1 MSERISGGN
10 GVERDT
16 VRRAPRSGGR
26 TTDATTSRNTTRAR
40 GGRGAAT
47 GAGDA
52 STRND
57 GRARGRTTA
66 GRAGGTASVT
76 SVTGRGSRGGREFPT
91 QGSAALNPR
100 EQAWE
105 AVAEPAGAEV
115 DARPAP
121 RLRVAPPRPVAV
133 PRAPF
138 VAMILVLVVGGVL
151 GILVINTKI
160 NENAFRLDGLQ
171 TEQAALDVREQKLER
186 EIAQH
191 EAPGNLTARARQLGL
206 VESKQPAFI
215 RLPDGQVIGI
225 PKPAGGEPAI
235 TSQQGAGQ

>member
-1 MSERISGGN
+1 M
-10 GVERDT
+10 
-16 VRRAPRSGGR
+16 RRAPRSGGR

-47 GAGDA
+47 GARDIA
-52 STRND
+52 S
-57 GRARGRTTA
+57 ARGTSVA
-66 GRAGGTASVT
+66 GRENRDGAV
-76 SVTGRGSRGGREFPT
+76 REFPT
-91 QGSAALNPR
+91 QGSAALAPR
-100 EQAWE
+100 EQEWRAT
-105 AVAEPAGAEV
+105 AEPAGAEV
-115 DARPAP
+115 DAQPAP

-138 VAMILVLVVGGVL
+138 VAAVLVLVVGGVL

-160 NENAFRLDGLQ
+160 NENAFRLDSLQ
-171 TEQAALDVREQKLER
+171 TEQAALDVREQKLKR

-225 PKPAGGEPAI
+225 PQPAGGQPAI
-235 TSQQGAGQ
+235 SSQQGAGQ

>member
-16 VRRAPRSGGR
+16 TRRAPRSGGR

-47 GAGDA
+47 GARDIA
-52 STRND
+52 S
-57 GRARGRTTA
+57 ARGTSA
-66 GRAGGTASVT
+66 GRENRDGAV
-76 SVTGRGSRGGREFPT
+76 REFPT
-91 QGSAALNPR
+91 QGSAALAPR
-100 EQAWE
+100 EQEWRAT
-105 AVAEPAGAEV
+105 AEPAGAEV
-115 DARPAP
+115 DAQPAP

-138 VAMILVLVVGGVL
+138 VAAVLVLVVGGVL

-160 NENAFRLDGLQ
+160 NENAFRLDNLQ
-171 TEQAALDVREQKLER
+171 NEQAALDVREQKLKR

-225 PKPAGGEPAI
+225 PQPAGGQPAI

>member
-16 VRRAPRSGGR
+16 MRRAPRSGGR

-47 GAGDA
+47 GARDIA
-52 STRND
+52 S
-57 GRARGRTTA
+57 ARGTSVA
-66 GRAGGTASVT
+66 GRENRDGAV
-76 SVTGRGSRGGREFPT
+76 REFPT
-91 QGSAALNPR
+91 QGSAALAPR
-100 EQAWE
+100 EQEWRAT
-105 AVAEPAGAEV
+105 AEPAGAEV
-115 DARPAP
+115 DAQPAP

-138 VAMILVLVVGGVL
+138 VAAVLVLVVGGVL

-160 NENAFRLDGLQ
+160 NENAFRLDSLQ
-171 TEQAALDVREQKLER
+171 TEQAALDVREQKLKR

-225 PKPAGGEPAI
+225 PQPAGGQPAI
-235 TSQQGAGQ
+235 SSQQGAGQ

>member
-1 MSERISGGN
+1 MSS
-10 GVERDT
+10 
-16 VRRAPRSGGR
+16 
-26 TTDATTSRNTTRAR
+26 ATPCGAHR
-40 GGRGAAT
+40 GRGPDHGCDHEPEHDAGARWPGGGHGCRGRVDPKRRYGPRPYHG
-47 GAGDA
+47 GAG
-52 STRND
+52 RRHRQRHVRHRP
-57 GRARGRTTA
+57 GEPGE
-66 GRAGGTASVT
+66 
-76 SVTGRGSRGGREFPT
+76 REFPT

-206 VESKQPAFI
+206 VESTQPAFI